1 MRLKLEALERVL
13 PGVPKLIRPD
23 ARRAPG
29 FELWITP
36 GGPLRVPRPGCRIGP
51 APGALRLRQPDPD
64 PASGHPRRGALTRT
78 TWKKRP
84 ETPRPPLLRRL
95 APGALGVA
103 VLLLLARVPY
113 VVEATEY
120 AVRTRFGR
128 PVSVVTKPGLHARVP
143 LVDDVVRLDARLL
156 YFDPPA
162 GEFLTNDKKN
172 IVVTPFV
179 LWRIEEPLRFL
190 QTLVTRESAEA
201 RLADLVASETGA
213 ALGSVPFTR
222 LVSATAGEADLA
234 GVVAGIGERVR
245 KRAAADYGVKVVDV
259 RLKRIAFPEQ
269 NLLSVFGRMRSE
281 RERIARR
288 FRSEGEEAALKIRAE
303 ADREKTRLLS
313 EAYRKAQE
321 EKGAGE
327 AEAARIYAKATN
339 QDPDLYKF
347 LRTLRAYEKIL
358 DEKTTLVLPGD
369 SDVLRL
375 LTDGAAP
382 AAPPRKGPN

>member
-1 MRLKLEALERVL
+1 MEEA
-13 PGVPKLIRPD
+13 
-23 ARRAPG
+23 
-29 FELWITP
+29 
-36 GGPLRVPRPGCRIGP
+36 
-51 APGALRLRQPDPD
+51 
-64 PASGHPRRGALTRT
+64 
-78 TWKKRP
+78 P
-84 ETPRPPLLRRL
+84 ETPRPPLFPRILY
-95 APGALGVA
+95 AATGVA
-103 VLLLLARVPY
+103 VLLLLARIPY

-128 PVSVVTKPGLHARVP
+128 PVAVVTKPGLHARVP
-143 LVDDVVRLDARLL
+143 LVDDVARLDARLL

-179 LWRIEEPLRFL
+179 LWRIEDPLRFL

-201 RLADLVASETGA
+201 RLADLVASEMGA
-213 ALGSVPFTR
+213 ALGAVPFTR

-245 KRAAADYGVKVVDV
+245 KRAASDYGVRVVDV

-303 ADREKTRLLS
+303 TDREKTRLLS
-313 EAYRKAQE
+313 EAYRKAEE

-375 LTDGAAP
+375 LTDGAGPAP
-382 AAPPRKGPN
+382 APKKGPN

>member
-1 MRLKLEALERVL
+1 MEETLEPPARSRRRRVAA
-13 PGVPKLIRPD
+13 V
-23 ARRAPG
+23 AA
-29 FELWITP
+29 
-36 GGPLRVPRPGCRIGP
+36 
-51 APGALRLRQPDPD
+51 GAI
-64 PASGHPRRGALTRT
+64 
-78 TWKKRP
+78 
-84 ETPRPPLLRRL
+84 
-95 APGALGVA
+95 
-103 VLLLLARVPY
+103 LLLLIARVPY
-113 VVEATEY
+113 VVEATEF

-128 PVSVVTKPGLHARVP
+128 PVAVVTEPGLHARVP
-143 LVDDVVRLDARLL
+143 LVDDVARLDARLL

-172 IVVTPFV
+172 IVVAPVV
-179 LWRIEEPLRFL
+179 LWRIDEPLKFL

-213 ALGSVPFTR
+213 ALGAVPFTR
-222 LVSATAGEADLA
+222 LVSATEGEADLA

-245 KRAAADYGVKVVDV
+245 ARAAADYGVKVVDV

-313 EAYRKAQE
+313 EAYRRAEE

-327 AEAARIYAKATN
+327 AEAARIYARATN
-339 QDPDLYKF
+339 QDPELYKF
-347 LRTLRAYEKIL
+347 LRTLRAYESIL

-382 AAPPRKGPN
+382 PPPRKGPN

>member
-1 MRLKLEALERVL
+1 MEEDA
-13 PGVPKLIRPD
+13 PK
-23 ARRAPG
+23 APS
-29 FELWITP
+29 P
-36 GGPLRVPRPGCRIGP
+36 
-51 APGALRLRQPDPD
+51 
-64 PASGHPRRGALTRT
+64 S
-78 TWKKRP
+78 
-84 ETPRPPLLRRL
+84 LLRRI
-95 APGALGVA
+95 APAAAGAA
-103 VLLLLARVPY
+103 VLLLLSRVPY

-128 PVSVVTKPGLHARVP
+128 PVAVVTKPGLNARVP
-143 LVDDVVRLDARLL
+143 LVDDVTRLDARLL

-179 LWRIEEPLRFL
+179 LWRIEDPLRFL

-213 ALGSVPFTR
+213 ALGAVPFSR

-234 GVVAGIGERVR
+234 AVVTGIGERVR
-245 KRAAADYGVKVVDV
+245 RRAAEDYGVKVVDV

-303 ADREKTRLLS
+303 ADRERTRLLA
-313 EAYRKAQE
+313 EAYRKAEE

-327 AEAARIYAKATN
+327 AEAARIYAKATS
-339 QDPDLYKF
+339 QDPELYRF

-375 LTDGAAP
+375 LTDGAE
-382 AAPPRKGPN
+382 APPKKGPN

>member
-1 MRLKLEALERVL
+1 MEE
-13 PGVPKLIRPD
+13 VPEPR
-23 ARRAPG
+23 
-29 FELWITP
+29 TP
-36 GGPLRVPRPGCRIGP
+36 
-51 APGALRLRQPDPD
+51 
-64 PASGHPRRGALTRT
+64 S
-78 TWKKRP
+78 
-84 ETPRPPLLRRL
+84 LRRRI
-95 APGALGVA
+95 AVAAGGA
-103 VLLLLARVPY
+103 LLLLLVARVPY
-113 VVEATEY
+113 VVDATEY
-120 AVRTRFGR
+120 VVRTRFGR
-128 PVSVVTKPGLHARVP
+128 PVAVVTEPGLHARVP
-143 LVDDVVRLDARLL
+143 LVDAVSRLDARLL
-156 YFDPPA
+156 YFDAPA
-162 GEFLTNDKKN
+162 AEFLTNDKKN
-172 IVVTPFV
+172 IVVAPFV
-179 LWRIEEPLRFL
+179 LWRIEKPLKFL

-213 ALGSVPFTR
+213 ALGAVPFTR

-234 GVVAGIGERVR
+234 GVVAGIGSRVR
-245 KRAAADYGVKVVDV
+245 TRAAADYGVKVVDV

-313 EAYRKAQE
+313 EAYRKAEQ

-347 LRTLRAYEKIL
+347 LRTLRAYETIL
-358 DEKTTLVLPGD
+358 DERTTLVLPGD

-382 AAPPRKGPN
+382 SAPRKGPN

>member
-1 MRLKLEALERVL
+1 MEEV
-13 PGVPKLIRPD
+13 
-23 ARRAPG
+23 
-29 FELWITP
+29 
-36 GGPLRVPRPGCRIGP
+36 
-51 APGALRLRQPDPD
+51 
-64 PASGHPRRGALTRT
+64 S
-78 TWKKRP
+78 
-84 ETPRPPLLRRL
+84 ETPRPPLLHRL
-95 APGALGVA
+95 APWALGIA
-103 VLLLLARVPY
+103 ALLFLARVPY
-113 VVEATEY
+113 VVEATEF

-128 PVSVVTKPGLHARVP
+128 PVSVVTRAGLHARVP

-156 YFDPPA
+156 YFDPPS

-222 LVSATAGEADLA
+222 LVSATTGEADLA
-234 GVVAGIGERVR
+234 GVVAGIGDRVR
-245 KRAAADYGVKVVDV
+245 ARAAADYGVKVVDV

-303 ADREKTRLLS
+303 VDKEKTRLLS

-347 LRTLRAYEKIL
+347 LRTLQAYEKIL

-382 AAPPRKGPN
+382 ATPPRKGPN

>member
-1 MRLKLEALERVL
+1 MEEA
-13 PGVPKLIRPD
+13 
-23 ARRAPG
+23 
-29 FELWITP
+29 
-36 GGPLRVPRPGCRIGP
+36 
-51 APGALRLRQPDPD
+51 Q
-64 PASGHPRRGALTRT
+64 
-78 TWKKRP
+78 
-84 ETPRPPLLRRL
+84 ETPTPSVTKRLLPAAGGL
-95 APGALGVA
+95 A
-103 VLLLLARVPY
+103 LLLVLARVPF
-113 VVEATEY
+113 VVGATEF

-128 PVSVVTKPGLHARVP
+128 PLAVVTEPGLSARVP
-143 LVDDVVRLDARLL
+143 LVDDVARIDARLL
-156 YFDPPA
+156 YFDAPA
-162 GEFLTNDKKN
+162 AEFLTNDKKN
-172 IVVTPFV
+172 IVVAPFV
-179 LWRIEEPLRFL
+179 LWRVADPLRFL

-213 ALGSVPFTR
+213 ALGAVPFTR

-245 KRAAADYGVKVVDV
+245 RRALADYGVKVVDV

-303 ADREKTRLLS
+303 ADKERTRLLA
-313 EAYRKAQE
+313 EAYRKAEE

-327 AEAARIYAKATN
+327 AEAARIYAKATS
-339 QDPDLYKF
+339 QDPDLYRF

-369 SDVLRL
+369 SDVLRI
-375 LTDGAAP
+375 LTDGASSP
-382 AAPPRKGPN
+382 PPRKGPN

>member
-1 MRLKLEALERVL
+1 MEEALE
-13 PGVPKLIRPD
+13 P
-23 ARRAPG
+23 RAPSRRR
-29 FELWITP
+29 
-36 GGPLRVPRPGCRIGP
+36 RVAAVAAG
-51 APGALRLRQPDPD
+51 
-64 PASGHPRRGALTRT
+64 
-78 TWKKRP
+78 
-84 ETPRPPLLRRL
+84 
-95 APGALGVA
+95 A
-103 VLLLLARVPY
+103 VLLLLIARVPY

-128 PVSVVTKPGLHARVP
+128 PVAVVTEPGLHARVP
-143 LVDDVVRLDARLL
+143 LVDDVARLDARLL

-172 IVVTPFV
+172 IVVSPVV
-179 LWRIEEPLRFL
+179 LWRIEEPLKFL

-213 ALGSVPFTR
+213 ALGAVPFTR
-222 LVSATAGEADLA
+222 LVSATEGEADLA

-245 KRAAADYGVKVVDV
+245 ARAAADYGVKVVDV

-303 ADREKTRLLS
+303 TDREKTRLLS
-313 EAYRKAQE
+313 EAYRKAEE

-347 LRTLRAYEKIL
+347 LRTLRAYESIL

-382 AAPPRKGPN
+382 SPKKGPN

>member
-1 MRLKLEALERVL
+1 MEETLE
-13 PGVPKLIRPD
+13 P
-23 ARRAPG
+23 
-29 FELWITP
+29 
-36 GGPLRVPRPGCRIGP
+36 P
-51 APGALRLRQPDPD
+51 APSRRRRVAAVAAGAI
-64 PASGHPRRGALTRT
+64 
-78 TWKKRP
+78 
-84 ETPRPPLLRRL
+84 
-95 APGALGVA
+95 
-103 VLLLLARVPY
+103 LLLLIARVPY
-113 VVEATEY
+113 VVEATEF

-128 PVSVVTKPGLHARVP
+128 PVAVVTEPGLHARVP
-143 LVDDVVRLDARLL
+143 LVDDVARLDARLL

-172 IVVTPFV
+172 IVVAPVV
-179 LWRIEEPLRFL
+179 LWRIDEPLKFL

-213 ALGSVPFTR
+213 ALGAVPFTR
-222 LVSATAGEADLA
+222 LVSATEGEADLA

-245 KRAAADYGVKVVDV
+245 ARAAADYGVKVVDV

-313 EAYRKAQE
+313 EAYRRAEE
-321 EKGAGE
+321 EKGTGE
-327 AEAARIYAKATN
+327 AEAARIYARATN
-339 QDPDLYKF
+339 QDPELYKF
-347 LRTLRAYEKIL
+347 LRTLRAYESIL

-382 AAPPRKGPN
+382 PPPRKGPN

>member
-1 MRLKLEALERVL
+1 
-13 PGVPKLIRPD
+13 
-23 ARRAPG
+23 
-29 FELWITP
+29 
-36 GGPLRVPRPGCRIGP
+36 
-51 APGALRLRQPDPD
+51 
-64 PASGHPRRGALTRT
+64 
-78 TWKKRP
+78 
-84 ETPRPPLLRRL
+84 
-95 APGALGVA
+95 
-103 VLLLLARVPY
+103 
-113 VVEATEY
+113 
-120 AVRTRFGR
+120 
-128 PVSVVTKPGLHARVP
+128 VP

-156 YFDPPA
+156 YFDAPA

-303 ADREKTRLLS
+303 TDREKTRLLA
-313 EAYRKAQE
+313 EAYRKAE
-321 EKGAGE
+321 EQKGAGE

-339 QDPDLYKF
+339 QDPDLYRF

-358 DEKTTLVLPGD
+358 DDRTTLVLPGD

-382 AAPPRKGPN
+382 ANPQRKGPN

>member
-1 MRLKLEALERVL
+1 MDENPTSPAPSL
-13 PGVPKLIRPD
+13 
-23 ARRAPG
+23 ARR
-29 FELWITP
+29 
-36 GGPLRVPRPGCRIGP
+36 
-51 APGALRLRQPDPD
+51 
-64 PASGHPRRGALTRT
+64 
-78 TWKKRP
+78 
-84 ETPRPPLLRRL
+84 LLPV
-95 APGALGVA
+95 AAGVA
-103 VLLLLARVPY
+103 LLLFLVRVPY
-113 VVEATEY
+113 VVDATEY

-128 PVSVVTKPGLHARVP
+128 PVSVVTQPGLHARVP
-143 LVDDVVRLDARLL
+143 LVDDVTRLDARLL

-179 LWRIEEPLRFL
+179 LWRVEDPLRFL

-213 ALGSVPFTR
+213 ALGAVPFTR

-281 RERIARR
+281 RERMARR

-303 ADREKTRLLS
+303 ADKERTRLLS

-327 AEAARIYAKATN
+327 AEAARIYAKATS
-339 QDPDLYKF
+339 QDPELYNF
-347 LRTLRAYEKIL
+347 LRTLRAYEKVL
-358 DEKTTLVLPGD
+358 DDRTTLVLPGD
-369 SDVLRL
+369 SDLLRL
-375 LTDGAAP
+375 LTEGAAP
-382 AAPPRKGPN
+382 APRKGQN

>member
-1 MRLKLEALERVL
+1 MEEA
-13 PGVPKLIRPD
+13 
-23 ARRAPG
+23 
-29 FELWITP
+29 
-36 GGPLRVPRPGCRIGP
+36 
-51 APGALRLRQPDPD
+51 
-64 PASGHPRRGALTRT
+64 
-78 TWKKRP
+78 P
-84 ETPRPPLLRRL
+84 ETPRPTRLRRFLPVAAGVIL
-95 APGALGVA
+95 A
-103 VLLLLARVPY
+103 LLLARVPY
-113 VVEATEY
+113 VVEATEF

-128 PVSVVTKPGLHARVP
+128 PVAVVTEPGLKARVP
-143 LVDDVVRLDARLL
+143 FVDDVVRLDARLL
-156 YFDPPA
+156 YFDAPT

-172 IVVTPFV
+172 IVVAPVV
-179 LWRIEEPLRFL
+179 LWRIADPLRFL

-222 LVSATAGEADLA
+222 LVSATPAAAAPGG
-234 GVVAGIGERVR
+234 GVGGIGERVR
-245 KRAAADYGVKVVDV
+245 ARAGADYGVKVVDV

-303 ADREKTRLLS
+303 ADRERTRLLS
-313 EAYRKAQE
+313 EAYRKAEE

-339 QDPDLYKF
+339 QDPDLYRF

-375 LTDGAAP
+375 LTEGSAP
-382 AAPPRKGPN
+382 APGKGRK

>member
-1 MRLKLEALERVL
+1 MEVDLEPRTS
-13 PGVPKLIRPD
+13 
-23 ARRAPG
+23 ARRR
-29 FELWITP
+29 
-36 GGPLRVPRPGCRIGP
+36 RV
-51 APGALRLRQPDPD
+51 ATVAAGA
-64 PASGHPRRGALTRT
+64 A
-78 TWKKRP
+78 
-84 ETPRPPLLRRL
+84 
-95 APGALGVA
+95 
-103 VLLLLARVPY
+103 LLLLAARVPY

-128 PVSVVTKPGLHARVP
+128 PVAVVTEPGLHARVP
-143 LVDDVVRLDARLL
+143 LVDDVARLDARLL
-156 YFDPPA
+156 YFDPPS

-172 IVVTPFV
+172 IVVSPVV
-179 LWRIEEPLRFL
+179 LWRIEKPLRFL

-213 ALGSVPFTR
+213 ALGAVPFTR
-222 LVSATAGEADLA
+222 LVSATDGEADLA
-234 GVVAGIGERVR
+234 GVVAGIAERVR
-245 KRAAADYGVKVVDV
+245 ARAAADYGVKVVDV

-303 ADREKTRLLS
+303 TDREKTRLLS
-313 EAYRKAQE
+313 EAYRKAE
-321 EKGAGE
+321 EGKGAGE

-347 LRTLRAYEKIL
+347 LRTLRAYETIL

-382 AAPPRKGPN
+382 APKKGPN

>member
-1 MRLKLEALERVL
+1 MEQ
-13 PGVPKLIRPD
+13 
-23 ARRAPG
+23 
-29 FELWITP
+29 T
-36 GGPLRVPRPGCRIGP
+36 
-51 APGALRLRQPDPD
+51 
-64 PASGHPRRGALTRT
+64 S
-78 TWKKRP
+78 
-84 ETPRPPLLRRL
+84 ETPRPSLLRRL
-95 APGALGVA
+95 APGAAGVA
-103 VLLLLARVPY
+103 VLVLLARVPY
-113 VVEATEY
+113 VVEASEY

-128 PVSVVTKPGLHARVP
+128 PVSVVTTPGLYARVP
-143 LVDDVVRLDARLL
+143 LIDDVVRLDARLL

-213 ALGSVPFTR
+213 ALGSVPFAR

-234 GVVAGIGERVR
+234 GVVSGIGERVR

>member
-1 MRLKLEALERVL
+1 MEEM
-13 PGVPKLIRPD
+13 
-23 ARRAPG
+23 
-29 FELWITP
+29 
-36 GGPLRVPRPGCRIGP
+36 
-51 APGALRLRQPDPD
+51 
-64 PASGHPRRGALTRT
+64 
-78 TWKKRP
+78 P
-84 ETPRPPLLRRL
+84 ETPKPSLIRRL
-95 APGALGVA
+95 APAALGVA
-103 VLLLLARVPY
+103 VLLFLARIPY
-113 VVEATEY
+113 VVEATEF

-128 PVSVVTKPGLHARVP
+128 PVSVVTTPGLHARVP

-222 LVSATAGEADLA
+222 LVSATVDEADLA
-234 GVVAGIGERVR
+234 GVVAGIADRVR

-303 ADREKTRLLS
+303 TEREKTRLLS

-347 LRTLRAYEKIL
+347 LRTLQAYEKIL
-358 DEKTTLVLPGD
+358 DDKTTLVLPGD

-375 LTDGAAP
+375 LTDGAVP

>member
-1 MRLKLEALERVL
+1 MEEAQES
-13 PGVPKLIRPD
+13 PRPSL
-23 ARRAPG
+23 ARR
-29 FELWITP
+29 L
-36 GGPLRVPRPGCRIGP
+36 LP
-51 APGALRLRQPDPD
+51 AAAGL
-64 PASGHPRRGALTRT
+64 
-78 TWKKRP
+78 
-84 ETPRPPLLRRL
+84 
-95 APGALGVA
+95 A
-103 VLLLLARVPY
+103 VLLVLARIPF
-113 VVEATEY
+113 VVGVAEF

-128 PVSVVTKPGLHARVP
+128 PVAVVTEPGLSARVP
-143 LVDDVVRLDARLL
+143 LVDDVARIDARLL
-156 YFDPPA
+156 YFDTPA
-162 GEFLTNDKKN
+162 AEFLTNDKKN
-172 IVVTPFV
+172 IVVAPFV
-179 LWRIEEPLRFL
+179 LWRVADPLRFL

-213 ALGSVPFTR
+213 ALGAVPFSR

-303 ADREKTRLLS
+303 ADKERTRLLA
-313 EAYRKAQE
+313 EAYRRAEE

-327 AEAARIYAKATN
+327 AEAARIYAKATS
-339 QDPDLYKF
+339 QDPELYRF

-369 SDVLRL
+369 SDVLRI
-375 LTDGAAP
+375 LTDGAA
-382 AAPPRKGPN
+382 APPARKGPN

>member
-1 MRLKLEALERVL
+1 MEEALEPRTVS
-13 PGVPKLIRPD
+13 
-23 ARRAPG
+23 RRQRAAMVAAG
-29 FELWITP
+29 
-36 GGPLRVPRPGCRIGP
+36 
-51 APGALRLRQPDPD
+51 
-64 PASGHPRRGALTRT
+64 
-78 TWKKRP
+78 
-84 ETPRPPLLRRL
+84 
-95 APGALGVA
+95 A
-103 VLLLLARVPY
+103 VLLLLIARVPY
-113 VVEATEY
+113 VVEATEF

-128 PVSVVTKPGLHARVP
+128 PVAVVTEPGLHARVP
-143 LVDDVVRLDARLL
+143 LVDDVARLDARLL

-172 IVVTPFV
+172 IVVAPVV
-179 LWRIEEPLRFL
+179 LWRIEEPLKFL

-213 ALGSVPFTR
+213 ALGAVPFTR
-222 LVSATAGEADLA
+222 LVSATEGEADLA

-245 KRAAADYGVKVVDV
+245 ARAAADYGVKLVDV

-313 EAYRKAQE
+313 EAYRKAEE

-339 QDPDLYKF
+339 QDPELYKF
-347 LRTLRAYEKIL
+347 LRTLRAYESIL

-382 AAPPRKGPN
+382 PPPRKGPN

>member
-1 MRLKLEALERVL
+1 MEETLEPPARSRRRRVAA
-13 PGVPKLIRPD
+13 V
-23 ARRAPG
+23 AA
-29 FELWITP
+29 
-36 GGPLRVPRPGCRIGP
+36 
-51 APGALRLRQPDPD
+51 GAI
-64 PASGHPRRGALTRT
+64 
-78 TWKKRP
+78 
-84 ETPRPPLLRRL
+84 
-95 APGALGVA
+95 
-103 VLLLLARVPY
+103 LLLLIARVPY
-113 VVEATEY
+113 VVEATEF

-128 PVSVVTKPGLHARVP
+128 PVAVVTEPGLHARVP
-143 LVDDVVRLDARLL
+143 LVDDVARLDARLL

-172 IVVTPFV
+172 IVVAPVV
-179 LWRIEEPLRFL
+179 LWRIDEPLKFL

-213 ALGSVPFTR
+213 ALGAVPFTR
-222 LVSATAGEADLA
+222 LVSATEGEADLA

-245 KRAAADYGVKVVDV
+245 ARAAADYGVKVVDV

-303 ADREKTRLLS
+303 TDREKTRLLS
-313 EAYRKAQE
+313 EAYRKAEE

-347 LRTLRAYEKIL
+347 LRTLRAYETIL

-375 LTDGAAP
+375 LTDGAVP
-382 AAPPRKGPN
+382 SPKKGPN

>member
-1 MRLKLEALERVL
+1 MESTETAPKPPLFRRVL
-13 PGVPKLIRPD
+13 PV
-23 ARRAPG
+23 A
-29 FELWITP
+29 
-36 GGPLRVPRPGCRIGP
+36 
-51 APGALRLRQPDPD
+51 GA
-64 PASGHPRRGALTRT
+64 
-78 TWKKRP
+78 
-84 ETPRPPLLRRL
+84 
-95 APGALGVA
+95 A
-103 VLLLLARVPY
+103 VVLVLLARVPY

-128 PVSVVTKPGLHARVP
+128 PVAVVTKPGLHGRLP
-143 LVDDVVRLDARLL
+143 LVDEVNRLDARLL

-179 LWRIEEPLRFL
+179 LWRIEDPLRFL
-190 QTLVTRESAEA
+190 QTLVTRENAEA
-201 RLADLVASETGA
+201 RLADLLASELGA
-213 ALGSVPFTR
+213 ALGAVPFTR
-222 LVSATAGEADLA
+222 LVSATAGEADLS

-245 KRAAADYGVKVVDV
+245 KRAAADYGVRVVDV

-313 EAYRKAQE
+313 EAYRKAEE

-347 LRTLRAYEKIL
+347 LRTLRAYETIL
-358 DEKTTLVLPGD
+358 DDKTTLVLPGD

-375 LTDGAAP
+375 LTDGASPAP
-382 AAPPRKGPN
+382 APRKGPN

>member
-1 MRLKLEALERVL
+1 MEE
-13 PGVPKLIRPD
+13 P
-23 ARRAPG
+23 
-29 FELWITP
+29 
-36 GGPLRVPRPGCRIGP
+36 
-51 APGALRLRQPDPD
+51 
-64 PASGHPRRGALTRT
+64 
-78 TWKKRP
+78 P
-84 ETPRPPLLRRL
+84 ETPRPPVARRL
-95 APGALGVA
+95 LPAVA
-103 VLLLLARVPY
+103 GLVALLLLARIPY

-128 PVSVVTKPGLHARVP
+128 PVAVVTKPGLHARVP
-143 LVDDVVRLDARLL
+143 LVDAVVRLDARLL
-156 YFDPPA
+156 YFDPPT

-172 IVVTPFV
+172 IVVAPFV
-179 LWRIEEPLRFL
+179 LWRIEDPLRFL

-222 LVSATAGEADLA
+222 LVSATSGEADLA

-245 KRAAADYGVKVVDV
+245 ARAASDYGVKVVDV

-303 ADREKTRLLS
+303 TDREKTRLLS
-313 EAYRKAQE
+313 EAYRRAEE

-327 AEAARIYAKATN
+327 AEAARIYARATN

-375 LTDGAAP
+375 LTDGAGPAP
-382 AAPPRKGPN
+382 APRKGPN

>member
-1 MRLKLEALERVL
+1 MEEV
-13 PGVPKLIRPD
+13 
-23 ARRAPG
+23 
-29 FELWITP
+29 
-36 GGPLRVPRPGCRIGP
+36 
-51 APGALRLRQPDPD
+51 
-64 PASGHPRRGALTRT
+64 
-78 TWKKRP
+78 P
-84 ETPRPPLLRRL
+84 ETPRSPLLRRL
-95 APGALGVA
+95 APWAVGIA

-113 VVEATEY
+113 VVEATEF

-128 PVSVVTKPGLHARVP
+128 PVSVVTTPGLHARVP
-143 LVDDVVRLDARLL
+143 LVDAVVRLDARLL
-156 YFDPPA
+156 YFDPPS

-179 LWRIEEPLRFL
+179 LWRIEKPLRFL

-234 GVVAGIGERVR
+234 GVVAGIGDRVR
-245 KRAAADYGVKVVDV
+245 ARAAADYGVKVVDV

-347 LRTLRAYEKIL
+347 LRTLQAYEKIL

-382 AAPPRKGPN
+382 ATPSRKGPN

>member
-1 MRLKLEALERVL
+1 VVLALL
-13 PGVPKLIRPD
+13 LS
-23 ARRAPG
+23 
-29 FELWITP
+29 
-36 GGPLRVPRPGCRIGP
+36 RVPF
-51 APGALRLRQPDPD
+51 
-64 PASGHPRRGALTRT
+64 
-78 TWKKRP
+78 
-84 ETPRPPLLRRL
+84 
-95 APGALGVA
+95 
-103 VLLLLARVPY
+103 
-113 VVEATEY
+113 VVEATEF

-128 PVSVVTKPGLHARVP
+128 PVAVVTEPGLHARVP

-156 YFDPPA
+156 YFDPPT

-172 IVVTPFV
+172 IVVAPVV
-179 LWRIEEPLRFL
+179 LWRIEEPLKFL

-222 LVSATAGEADLA
+222 LVSATPGEADLA
-234 GVVAGIGERVR
+234 GVVGGIGERVR
-245 KRAAADYGVKVVDV
+245 ARATADYGVRVVDV

-303 ADREKTRLLS
+303 ADRERTRLLS
-313 EAYRKAQE
+313 EAYRKAEE

-339 QDPDLYKF
+339 QDPDLYRF

-375 LTDGAAP
+375 LTEGSASAP
-382 AAPPRKGPN
+382 GKGRK

>member
-1 MRLKLEALERVL
+1 MEVDLEPRTS
-13 PGVPKLIRPD
+13 
-23 ARRAPG
+23 ARRR
-29 FELWITP
+29 
-36 GGPLRVPRPGCRIGP
+36 RV
-51 APGALRLRQPDPD
+51 ATVAAGA
-64 PASGHPRRGALTRT
+64 A
-78 TWKKRP
+78 
-84 ETPRPPLLRRL
+84 
-95 APGALGVA
+95 
-103 VLLLLARVPY
+103 LLLLAARVPY

-128 PVSVVTKPGLHARVP
+128 PVAVVTEPGLHARVP
-143 LVDDVVRLDARLL
+143 LVDDVARLDARLL
-156 YFDPPA
+156 YFGPPS

-172 IVVTPFV
+172 IVVSPVV
-179 LWRIEEPLRFL
+179 LWRIEKPLRFL

-213 ALGSVPFTR
+213 ALGAVPFTR
-222 LVSATAGEADLA
+222 LVSATDGEADLA
-234 GVVAGIGERVR
+234 GVVAGIAERVR
-245 KRAAADYGVKVVDV
+245 ARAAADYGVKVVDV

-303 ADREKTRLLS
+303 TDREKTRLLS
-313 EAYRKAQE
+313 EAYRKAE
-321 EKGAGE
+321 EVKGAGE

-347 LRTLRAYEKIL
+347 LRTLRAYETIL

-382 AAPPRKGPN
+382 APKKGPN

>member
-1 MRLKLEALERVL
+1 MESTEA
-13 PGVPKLIRPD
+13 
-23 ARRAPG
+23 AQA
-29 FELWITP
+29 
-36 GGPLRVPRPGCRIGP
+36 PRPS
-51 APGALRLRQPDPD
+51 L
-64 PASGHPRRGALTRT
+64 S
-78 TWKKRP
+78 
-84 ETPRPPLLRRL
+84 RRL
-95 APGALGVA
+95 LPVAAGVA
-103 VLLLLARVPY
+103 VLLFLARVPY

-128 PVSVVTKPGLHARVP
+128 PVSVVTKPGLNARVP
-143 LVDDVVRLDARLL
+143 LVDDVARLDARLL

-179 LWRIEEPLRFL
+179 LWRIEDPLRFL
-190 QTLVTRESAEA
+190 QTLVSRENAEA
-201 RLADLVASETGA
+201 RLSDLVASELGA

-222 LVSATAGEADLA
+222 LVSATPGEADLS
-234 GVVAGIGERVR
+234 GVVAAIGERVR

-259 RLKRIAFPEQ
+259 RLKRLAYPEQ

-313 EAYRKAQE
+313 EAYRKAEE

-339 QDPDLYKF
+339 QDPELYKF

-375 LTDGAAP
+375 LTDGASPAP
-382 AAPPRKGPN
+382 APKKGPN

>member
-1 MRLKLEALERVL
+1 MDENPAIPAPSL
-13 PGVPKLIRPD
+13 
-23 ARRAPG
+23 ARR
-29 FELWITP
+29 L
-36 GGPLRVPRPGCRIGP
+36 LP
-51 APGALRLRQPDPD
+51 AA
-64 PASGHPRRGALTRT
+64 AA
-78 TWKKRP
+78 
-84 ETPRPPLLRRL
+84 
-95 APGALGVA
+95 VA
-103 VLLLLARVPY
+103 LLLFLARVPY

-128 PVSVVTKPGLHARVP
+128 PVAVVTQPGLHARVP
-143 LVDDVVRLDARLL
+143 LVDDVTRLDARLL

-179 LWRIEEPLRFL
+179 LWRVEDPLRFL

-213 ALGSVPFTR
+213 ALGAVPFTR
-222 LVSATAGEADLA
+222 LVSATAGEADLS

-259 RLKRIAFPEQ
+259 RMKRIAFPEQ

-281 RERIARR
+281 RERMARR

-303 ADREKTRLLS
+303 ADKERTRLLS

-327 AEAARIYAKATN
+327 AEAARIYAKATS
-339 QDPDLYKF
+339 QDPELYKF
-347 LRTLRAYEKIL
+347 LRTLRAYEKVL
-358 DEKTTLVLPGD
+358 DDKTTLVLPGD
-369 SDVLRL
+369 SDLLRL
-375 LTDGAAP
+375 LTEGSAA
-382 AAPPRKGPN
+382 APRKGPN

>member
-1 MRLKLEALERVL
+1 MTEDEME
-13 PGVPKLIRPD
+13 D
-23 ARRAPG
+23 
-29 FELWITP
+29 
-36 GGPLRVPRPGCRIGP
+36 
-51 APGALRLRQPDPD
+51 
-64 PASGHPRRGALTRT
+64 
-78 TWKKRP
+78 
-84 ETPRPPLLRRL
+84 ETAMQRPPLLRRFLPAAGGLL
-95 APGALGVA
+95 A
-103 VLLLLARVPY
+103 LLLLSRVPF
-113 VVEATEY
+113 VVEATEL

-128 PVSVVTKPGLHARVP
+128 PVAVVTKPGLHARVP

-172 IVVTPFV
+172 IVVAPFV
-179 LWRIEEPLRFL
+179 LWRVDDPLRFL

-213 ALGSVPFTR
+213 ALGAVPFTR

-234 GVVAGIGERVR
+234 GVVAGIAERVR
-245 KRAAADYGVKVVDV
+245 KRAGADYGVRVVDV

-303 ADREKTRLLS
+303 ADRERTRLLA
-313 EAYRKAQE
+313 EAYRKAEE

-327 AEAARIYAKATN
+327 AEAARIYARATS
-339 QDPDLYKF
+339 QDPELYRF

-358 DEKTTLVLPGD
+358 DDKTTLVLPGD
-369 SDVLRL
+369 SEVLRL
-375 LTDGAAP
+375 LTEGASAAP
-382 AAPPRKGPN
+382 APRKGPN

>member
-1 MRLKLEALERVL
+1 MEEAPE
-13 PGVPKLIRPD
+13 
-23 ARRAPG
+23 APNP
-29 FELWITP
+29 F
-36 GGPLRVPRPGCRIGP
+36 
-51 APGALRLRQPDPD
+51 
-64 PASGHPRRGALTRT
+64 
-78 TWKKRP
+78 
-84 ETPRPPLLRRL
+84 RRL
-95 APGALGVA
+95 LVPVAAGA
-103 VLLLLARVPY
+103 VLLLLLSRIPY
-113 VVEATEY
+113 VVDATEY

-128 PVSVVTKPGLHARVP
+128 PVAVVTAPGLHARVP
-143 LVDDVVRLDARLL
+143 LVDEVARLDARLL
-156 YFDPPA
+156 YFDAPA

-179 LWRIEEPLRFL
+179 LWRVEEPLRFL

-213 ALGSVPFTR
+213 ALGAVPFNR

-245 KRAAADYGVKVVDV
+245 KRAASDYGVKVVDV

-303 ADREKTRLLS
+303 ADREKTRLLA
-313 EAYRKAQE
+313 EAYRKAEE

-327 AEAARIYAKATN
+327 AEAARIYARATN
-339 QDPDLYKF
+339 QDPELYKF
-347 LRTLRAYEKIL
+347 LRTLRAYDTIL

-375 LTDGAAP
+375 LTEGASPPP
-382 AAPPRKGPN
+382 APRKGPN

>member
-1 MRLKLEALERVL
+1 ME
-13 PGVPKLIRPD
+13 D
-23 ARRAPG
+23 
-29 FELWITP
+29 
-36 GGPLRVPRPGCRIGP
+36 
-51 APGALRLRQPDPD
+51 
-64 PASGHPRRGALTRT
+64 S
-78 TWKKRP
+78 P
-84 ETPRPPLLRRL
+84 ETPAPPLVRRL
-95 APGALGVA
+95 LPVAAGIA

-113 VVEATEY
+113 VVEATEF

-128 PVSVVTKPGLHARVP
+128 PVAVVTKPGLHARVP
-143 LVDDVVRLDARLL
+143 LVDDVTRLDARLL

-172 IVVTPFV
+172 IVVAPVV
-179 LWRIEEPLRFL
+179 LWRIQDPLLFL

-213 ALGSVPFTR
+213 ALGAVPFTR
-222 LVSATAGEADLA
+222 LVSATAGEADLS

-259 RLKRIAFPEQ
+259 RMKRIAFPEQ

-281 RERIARR
+281 RERMARR

-303 ADREKTRLLS
+303 ADKERTRLLS

-327 AEAARIYAKATN
+327 AEAARIYAKATS
-339 QDPDLYKF
+339 QDPELYKF
-347 LRTLRAYEKIL
+347 LRTLRAYEKVL
-358 DEKTTLVLPGD
+358 DDKTTLVLPGD
-369 SDVLRL
+369 SDLLRL
-375 LTDGAAP
+375 LTEGSAA
-382 AAPPRKGPN
+382 APRKGPN

>member
-1 MRLKLEALERVL
+1 MEEA
-13 PGVPKLIRPD
+13 
-23 ARRAPG
+23 
-29 FELWITP
+29 
-36 GGPLRVPRPGCRIGP
+36 
-51 APGALRLRQPDPD
+51 
-64 PASGHPRRGALTRT
+64 
-78 TWKKRP
+78 P
-84 ETPRPPLLRRL
+84 ETATPTLLRRFL
-95 APGALGVA
+95 PAAAGIA
-103 VLLLLARVPY
+103 LLLFLARVPY

-128 PVSVVTKPGLHARVP
+128 PVAVVTEPGLHARVP

-172 IVVTPFV
+172 IVVAPFV
-179 LWRIEEPLRFL
+179 LWRIEDPLRFL
-190 QTLVTRESAEA
+190 QSLVTRESAEA

-213 ALGSVPFTR
+213 ALGAVPFTR

-234 GVVAGIGERVR
+234 GVVGGIGERVR
-245 KRAAADYGVKVVDV
+245 RRAAADYGVKVVDV

-288 FRSEGEEAALKIRAE
+288 FRSEGEEAALRIRAE
-303 ADREKTRLLS
+303 TDREKTRLLS
-313 EAYRKAQE
+313 EAYRKAEE

-339 QDPDLYKF
+339 QDPELYKF
-347 LRTLRAYEKIL
+347 LRTLRAYDRIL

-375 LTDGAAP
+375 LTEGAAAAP
-382 AAPPRKGPN
+382 AAGKAPK

>member
-1 MRLKLEALERVL
+1 ME
-13 PGVPKLIRPD
+13 D
-23 ARRAPG
+23 
-29 FELWITP
+29 
-36 GGPLRVPRPGCRIGP
+36 
-51 APGALRLRQPDPD
+51 
-64 PASGHPRRGALTRT
+64 S
-78 TWKKRP
+78 P
-84 ETPRPPLLRRL
+84 ETPAPPLVRRL
-95 APGALGVA
+95 LPVAAGIA

-113 VVEATEY
+113 VVEATEF

-128 PVSVVTKPGLHARVP
+128 PVAVVTKPGLHARVP
-143 LVDDVVRLDARLL
+143 LVDDVTRLDARLL

-172 IVVTPFV
+172 IVVTPVV
-179 LWRIEEPLRFL
+179 LWRVEDPLRFL

-213 ALGSVPFTR
+213 ALGAVPFTR
-222 LVSATAGEADLA
+222 LVSATAGEADLP
-234 GVVAGIGERVR
+234 GVVAGIGDRVR
-245 KRAAADYGVKVVDV
+245 KRAAADYGVRVVDV

-303 ADREKTRLLS
+303 ADRERTRLLS

-327 AEAARIYAKATN
+327 AEAARIYAKATS
-339 QDPDLYKF
+339 QDPELYKF

-358 DEKTTLVLPGD
+358 DDRTTLVLPGD
-369 SDVLRL
+369 SDFLRL
-375 LTDGAAP
+375 LTEGASPVPAP
-382 AAPPRKGPN
+382 RRGPN

>member
-1 MRLKLEALERVL
+1 MEENPEA
-13 PGVPKLIRPD
+13 
-23 ARRAPG
+23 
-29 FELWITP
+29 
-36 GGPLRVPRPGCRIGP
+36 PRP
-51 APGALRLRQPDPD
+51 
-64 PASGHPRRGALTRT
+64 SF
-78 TWKKRP
+78 
-84 ETPRPPLLRRL
+84 LRRYAPL
-95 APGALGVA
+95 AAGLAALFF
-103 VLLLLARVPY
+103 LARVPF

-128 PVSVVTKPGLHARVP
+128 PISVITRPGLNARVP

-213 ALGSVPFTR
+213 ALGAVPFNR
-222 LVSATAGEADLA
+222 LVSAVPGEADLG
-234 GVVAGIGERVR
+234 GVVAGIGERVKR
-245 KRAAADYGVKVVDV
+245 RAATDYGVKVVDV

-303 ADREKTRLLS
+303 TDREKTRLLS
-313 EAYRKAQE
+313 EAYRKAEE

-327 AEAARIYAKATN
+327 AEAARIYAKATS
-339 QDPDLYKF
+339 QDPELYKF
-347 LRTLRAYEKIL
+347 LRTLRAYDRIL

-375 LTDGAAP
+375 LTDGASP
-382 AAPPRKGPN
+382 ATPPRKGPN